1 MIRPP
6 HLKWN
11 DKAVILSPAGKID
24 ASAVHGAA
32 TMLEGW
38 GLQVTIA
45 PHALNGYGRYS
56 GSVEERLADLQQ
68 AMDDPAV
75 RLILCSRGG
84 YGVVQLLPLLDFTSI
99 RSNPKWV
106 VGYSD
111 ITALHAALQL
121 HGIASLHAPMAKH
134 LAEEGDDDIAVG
146 YLYDI
151 LFGKRLHYE
160 IPVVEHHSLNR
171 PGRATGQL
179 FGGNL
184 SVFTALLGTKFAKIP
199 KGGILFIEDIGEEP
213 YKVDRMMHQLLLS
226 GVFDRTGGMIV
237 GQFTGYEEDAE
248 MNTSLLQ
255 SLRDGVKDCLFPL
268 CFGFPVGHVKENY
281 PLLMGLNATLSVTD
295 TAISFTQ

>member
-6 HLKWN
+6 HIKPN
-11 DKAVILSPAGKID
+11 DKAVILSPAGKIE
-24 ASAVHGAA
+24 ASLVLGAA
-32 TMLEGW
+32 TVLEGW
-38 GLQVTIA
+38 GLQAAIA
-45 PHALNGYGRYS
+45 PHALDGYGRYS
-56 GSVEERLADLQQ
+56 GSVEVRVADLQQ
-68 AMDDPAV
+68 AMDDPSM

-84 YGVVQLLPLLDFTSI
+84 YGVVQLLPHLDFTSI

-134 LAEEGDDDIAVG
+134 LAEEGEDDIAAG
-146 YLYDI
+146 HLYDI

-160 IPVVEHHSLNR
+160 LPVVEHHSLNR
-171 PGRATGQL
+171 PGCATGRL

-226 GVFDRTGGMIV
+226 GVFDRIGGMIV

-255 SLRDGVKDCLFPL
+255 SLRDQLKDCLFPL
-268 CFGFPVGHVKENY
+268 CIGFPVGHVKENY

-295 TAISFTQ
+295 AAISFTQ